1 MNTTYKKLFD
11 IKYHNK
17 TFTIFIDDNHRRT
30 FLEKNDLGEYI
41 YPTLEDFK
49 ALNNIYNIH
58 NPLIEYDLRKYFFKE
73 KVRLTSGVLAIT
85 LLATTL
91 GDALC
96 VV

>member
-49 ALNNIYNIH
+49 ALN
-58 NPLIEYDLRKYFFKE
+58 K
-73 KVRLTSGVLAIT
+73 
-85 LLATTL
+85 
-91 GDALC
+91 
-96 VV
+96 